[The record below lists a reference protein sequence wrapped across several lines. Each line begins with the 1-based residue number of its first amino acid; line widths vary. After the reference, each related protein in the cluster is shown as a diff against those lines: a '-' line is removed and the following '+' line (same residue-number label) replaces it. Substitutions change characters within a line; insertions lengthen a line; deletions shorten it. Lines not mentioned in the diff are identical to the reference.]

1 MKSNTF
7 NYSLL
12 AVGVA
17 AVMGLSTGAN
27 AAESTAVTKDAVP
40 INNVATATYVVS
52 GVSQSAT
59 SNTVTVNISESA
71 NFSLVATS
79 DNDTNIDANSDRP
92 AVPGGTTSFT
102 HTLSNIGN
110 VADTY
115 TINTIAENNAAI
127 NTPNAT
133 TPVAVGS
140 ENYLFGN
147 KTVTYTIVP
156 STGNNDDAN
165 QQTAALA
172 AVGQAATGSVIN
184 GQTIKLPPKYQANLT
199 YSTVTP
205 TEQLGGQVGI
215 GTLTATSNFKAEV
228 RTLTNENQTL
238 VKLPVF
244 KIEKSATCGPTSS
257 NCTTLDLNSTTPQI
271 TYSIKVTNVNLTY
284 SDTANNFIVRD
295 VLPAGMTVTPANAT
309 AAGVTTTID
318 NNITTLSKTIASLA
332 PGASETITFIVDVN
346 RASYTAAGSS
356 ATNNATVYDKFD
368 NTLPT
373 TTNFDIVDSTDTLA
387 ANNVTRLPTAVDT
400 VGGAGTNGG
409 TGVDTTTTIS
419 FTNRNIVLSNV
430 TNREIAPISGT
441 AGQVTHQTV
450 ITNSGQDAEGTTAN
464 ALTFTITDGVA
475 GNEVRPVV
483 GPISVVYTAPPVGS
497 TPGVSG
503 TAVTLQPTTN
513 GGNTYTISTNS
524 AINGGNGIA
533 PGGKLTIS
541 YKVSSGTAGTPDTL
555 AALDTVET
563 TTVTLTN
570 IAGNGAPNVANIAAV
585 NDITTVKGLKLD
597 KFQALDKNCNGTI
610 ETTSG
615 DIDFA
620 KATINASPSE
630 CVIYRIDGTNTSSAI
645 QTASTTAVS
654 GFNIT
659 GLTLS
664 DLVANFS
671 AGATYVDTTAV
682 STGPIGTASANS
694 TSISATMS
702 GSDALA
708 PQGSAS
714 LKFRVKIKNTGLPA
728 AP

>member
-205 TEQLGGQVGI
+205 TEQIGGQVGI
-215 GTLTATSNFKAEV
+215 GTLTATSTYKTQT

-257 NCTTLDLNSTTPQI
+257 NCTSLDLNSTTPQI

-295 VLPAGMTVTPANAT
+295 VLPARMTITPANAST
-309 AAGVTTTID
+309 AGVTATTA
-318 NNITTLSKTIASLA
+318 NNITTLSKTIATLA
-332 PGASETITFIVDVN
+332 PGASETITFIVDVAK
-346 RASYTAAGSS
+346 ASYTAAGSS

-373 TTNFDIVDSTDTLA
+373 TTNFDIVDSTDIIA
-387 ANNVTRLPTAVDT
+387 ANNVTRLPTAVDI
-400 VGGAGTNGG
+400 VSG

-503 TAVTLQPTTN
+503 TAVTLQPTT

-610 ETTSG
+610 ETASG
-615 DIDFA
+615 DVDFA

-645 QTASTTAVS
+645 QTTSTTAVS

-664 DLVANFS
+664 DSVANFS
-671 AGATYVDTTAV
+671 AGATYVDNTAV
-682 STGPIGTASANS
+682 SSGPIGAASANS

-702 GSDALA
+702 GANVLA

-714 LKFRVKIKNTGLPA
+714 LRFRVKIKNTGLPT

>member
-205 TEQLGGQVGI
+205 TEQIGGQVGI
-215 GTLTATSNFKAEV
+215 GTLTATSTYKTQT

-257 NCTTLDLNSTTPQI
+257 NCTSLDLNSTTPQI

-295 VLPAGMTVTPANAT
+295 VLPAGMTITPANAST
-309 AAGVTTTID
+309 AGVTATTA
-318 NNITTLSKTIASLA
+318 NNITTLSKTIATLA
-332 PGASETITFIVDVN
+332 PGASETITFIVDVAK
-346 RASYTAAGSS
+346 ASYTAAGSS

-373 TTNFDIVDSTDTLA
+373 TTNFDIVDSTDIIA
-387 ANNVTRLPTAVDT
+387 ANNVTRLPTAVDI
-400 VGGAGTNGG
+400 VSG

-475 GNEVRPVV
+475 NNQVRPV
-483 GPISVVYTAPPVGS
+483 GGDITVVYTAPPSGGN
-497 TPGVSG
+497 PGASG
-503 TAVTLQPTTN
+503 TAVTVAPTTT
-513 GGNTYTISTNS
+513 GGNTYTISTNT
-524 AINGGNGIA
+524 AINNGNGIA

-541 YKVSSGTAGTPDTL
+541 YKVSSGTAGNPDTL
-555 AALDTVET
+555 ATLGTLET

-570 IAGNGAPNVANIAAV
+570 IAGNGAPNVADIAAV
-585 NDITTVKGLKLD
+585 NDTTTVKGLKLD

>member
-205 TEQLGGQVGI
+205 TEQIGGNVGI
-215 GTLTATSNFKAEV
+215 GTLTATSTYKTQT

-257 NCTTLDLNSTTPQI
+257 NCTSLDLNSTTPQI

-295 VLPAGMTVTPANAT
+295 VLPAGMTITPANAST
-309 AAGVTTTID
+309 AGVTATTA
-318 NNITTLSKTIASLA
+318 NNITTLSKTIATLA
-332 PGASETITFIVDVN
+332 PGASETITFIVDVAK
-346 RASYTAAGSS
+346 ASYTAAGSS

-373 TTNFDIVDSTDTLA
+373 TTNFDIVDSTDIIA
-387 ANNVTRLPTAVDT
+387 ANNVTRLPTAVDI
-400 VGGAGTNGG
+400 VSG

-475 GNEVRPVV
+475 NNQVRPV
-483 GPISVVYTAPPVGS
+483 GGDITVVYTAPPSGGN
-497 TPGVSG
+497 PGASG
-503 TAVTLQPTTN
+503 TAVTVAPTTT
-513 GGNTYTISTNS
+513 GGNTYTISTNT
-524 AINGGNGIA
+524 AINNGNGIA

-555 AALDTVET
+555 ATLGTLET

>member
-205 TEQLGGQVGI
+205 TEQIGGQVGI
-215 GTLTATSNFKAEV
+215 GTLTATSTYKTQT

-257 NCTTLDLNSTTPQI
+257 NCTSLDLNSTTPQI

-295 VLPAGMTVTPANAT
+295 VLPAGMTITPANAST
-309 AAGVTTTID
+309 AGVTATTAA
-318 NNITTLSKTIASLA
+318 NNITTLSKTIATLA
-332 PGASETITFIVDVN
+332 PGASETITFIVDVAK
-346 RASYTAAGSS
+346 ASYTAAGSS

-373 TTNFDIVDSTDTLA
+373 TTNFDIVDSTDIIA
-387 ANNVTRLPTAVDT
+387 ANNVTRLPTAVDI
-400 VGGAGTNGG
+400 VSG

-475 GNEVRPVV
+475 NNQVRPV
-483 GPISVVYTAPPVGS
+483 GGDITVVYTAPPSGGN
-497 TPGVSG
+497 PGASG
-503 TAVTLQPTTN
+503 TAVTVAPTTT
-513 GGNTYTISTNS
+513 GGNTYTISTNT
-524 AINGGNGIA
+524 AINNGNGIA

-541 YKVSSGTAGTPDTL
+541 YKVSSGTAGNPDTL
-555 AALDTVET
+555 ATLGTLET

-570 IAGNGAPNVANIAAV
+570 IAGNGAPNVADIAAV
-585 NDITTVKGLKLD
+585 NDTTTVKGLKLD

>member
-205 TEQLGGQVGI
+205 TEQIGGQVGI
-215 GTLTATSNFKAEV
+215 GTLTATSTYKTQT

-257 NCTTLDLNSTTPQI
+257 NCTSLDLNSTTPQI

-295 VLPAGMTVTPANAT
+295 VLPAGMTITPANAST
-309 AAGVTTTID
+309 AGVTATTA
-318 NNITTLSKTIASLA
+318 NNITTLSKTIATLA
-332 PGASETITFIVDVN
+332 PGASETITFIVDVAK
-346 RASYTAAGSS
+346 ASYTAAGSS

-373 TTNFDIVDSTDTLA
+373 TTNFDIVDSTDIIA
-387 ANNVTRLPTAVDT
+387 ANNVTRLPTAVDI
-400 VGGAGTNGG
+400 VSG

-475 GNEVRPVV
+475 NNQVRPV
-483 GPISVVYTAPPVGS
+483 GGDITVVYTAPPSGGN
-497 TPGVSG
+497 PGASG
-503 TAVTLQPTTN
+503 TAVTVAPTTT
-513 GGNTYTISTNS
+513 GGNTYTISTNT
-524 AINGGNGIA
+524 AINNGNGIA

-555 AALDTVET
+555 ATLGTLET

-570 IAGNGAPNVANIAAV
+570 IAGNGAPNVADIAAV
-585 NDITTVKGLKLD
+585 NDTTTVKGLKLD

>member
-205 TEQLGGQVGI
+205 TEQIGGQVGI
-215 GTLTATSNFKAEV
+215 GTLTATSTYKTQT

-257 NCTTLDLNSTTPQI
+257 NCTSLDLNSTTPQI

-295 VLPAGMTVTPANAT
+295 VLPAGMTITPANAST
-309 AAGVTTTID
+309 AGVTATTAA
-318 NNITTLSKTIASLA
+318 NNITTLSKTIATLA
-332 PGASETITFIVDVN
+332 PGASETITFIVDVAK
-346 RASYTAAGSS
+346 ASYTAAGSS

-373 TTNFDIVDSTDTLA
+373 TTNFDIVDSTDIIA
-387 ANNVTRLPTAVDT
+387 ANNVTRLPTAVDI
-400 VGGAGTNGG
+400 VSG

-475 GNEVRPVV
+475 NNQVRPV
-483 GPISVVYTAPPVGS
+483 GGDITVVYTAPPSGGN
-497 TPGVSG
+497 PGASG
-503 TAVTLQPTTN
+503 TAVTVAPTTT
-513 GGNTYTISTNS
+513 GGNTYTISTNT
-524 AINGGNGIA
+524 AINNGNGIA

-555 AALDTVET
+555 ATLGTLET

-570 IAGNGAPNVANIAAV
+570 IAGNGAPNVADIAAV
-585 NDITTVKGLKLD
+585 NDTTTVKGLKLD

-702 GSDALA
+702 ASDALA